1 MAIRVY
7 VLATSTATELNAR
20 DTLTNSITTV
30 TYISVFVVVVVVVVV
45 VIGGR
50 GRLSRIIIVIEGN
63 TVTEFSVAVEL
74 RWNTMLISGGRILEL
89 AKGVLRWNIGCSIA
103 GMYNVAKGSVSSAI
117 LIERIVWAIR
127 WIV

>member
-30 TYISVFVVVVVVVVV
+30 TYISVFVVVVVVVV
-45 VIGGR
+45 IGGR

-74 RWNTMLISGGRILEL
+74 LWNTMLISGGRILEL

-103 GMYNVAKGSVSSAI
+103 GMYNVAKGSVSPAI